1 MRRVGVEWMFCER
14 DRIRVG
20 FLVWDYRIREVDS
33 VLRITMESWLAGSDG
48 RKLYG
53 ARVRGCDCGNTPI
66 VVVVVVV
73 MVVAVLYENG
83 RNVVVMRMR
92 ENS

>member
-1 MRRVGVEWMFCER
+1 VSEIES
-14 DRIRVG
+14 
-20 FLVWDYRIREVDS
+20 VWDYRIREVDS
-33 VLRITMESWLAGSDG
+33 VLRIMMESWLAGSDG

-53 ARVRGCDCGNTPI
+53 ARVRGCDCGNTPT
-66 VVVVVVV
+66 VVVVMV

-92 ENS
+92 EKNS